1 MFKFSYNHY
10 LPLLLLVLVS
20 SPSCSKLPSFL
31 AGGGPNVAANVQAG
45 KTNSQTLGTTNNTAS
60 SVSVKPDAKV
70 NTIDQSNNSSQV
82 LTERADTVVVNEVP
96 TWLILVFGLLCGFL
110 IPSPAEIVRGL
121 LGTFKS

>member
-1 MFKFSYNHY
+1 
-10 LPLLLLVLVS
+10 
-20 SPSCSKLPSFL
+20 L